1 MADTVNAALRP
12 YAQLRGTTDV
22 TPDDLLEIIL
32 PPWTRVY
39 TVEAPTGGSNLK
51 VARVG
56 TDGAAIGAAEYV
68 DVVAGA
74 GPREFIASEGRQ
86 AAEYTSIFIASL
98 AISAPYVVEAEAAG
112 R

>member
-1 MADTVNAALRP
+1 MADTVPAALRP
-12 YAQLRGTTDV
+12 YSALRGTCDA
-22 TPDDLLEIIL
+22 TPDDLLEVIL
-32 PPWTRVY
+32 PPWTRVF
-39 TVEAPTGGSNLK
+39 TVEAPAGGSNLK

-56 TDGAAIGAAEYV
+56 VDEAPIGAAQFV

-86 AAEYTSIFIASL
+86 AAEYTSIFLASL
-98 AISAPYVVEAEAAG
+98 VTLAPYVVEAEAMT

>member
-1 MADTVNAALRP
+1 MADTVPAALRP
-12 YAQLRGTTDV
+12 YSALRGTCDAN
-22 TPDDLLEIIL
+22 PDDLVEIIL

-39 TVEAPTGGSNLK
+39 TVEAPAGGSDLK

-56 TDGAAIGAAEYV
+56 VDGDAIGGAEYV
-68 DVVAGA
+68 DVVAGS

-86 AAEYTSIFIASL
+86 SAEYTSIFLASL
-98 AISAPYVVEAEAAG
+98 VTLAPYVVEAEAAT